1 MDHQRARPPGSAV
14 YLRIHQGRQL
24 LHSIG
29 YGTLI
34 RPVLIVLTLPINVL
48 TLGFFTLV
56 INGLLFWFVA
66 SFVRGFYVAGFWSA
80 VGGAIIYS
88 VLSWALSS
96 LLLRDK
102 KTN

>member
-1 MDHQRARPPGSAV
+1 
-14 YLRIHQGRQL
+14 
-24 LHSIG
+24 
-29 YGTLI
+29 
-34 RPVLIVLTLPINVL
+34 
-48 TLGFFTLV
+48 
-56 INGLLFWFVA
+56 
-66 SFVRGFYVAGFWSA
+66 VRGFYVAGFWSA